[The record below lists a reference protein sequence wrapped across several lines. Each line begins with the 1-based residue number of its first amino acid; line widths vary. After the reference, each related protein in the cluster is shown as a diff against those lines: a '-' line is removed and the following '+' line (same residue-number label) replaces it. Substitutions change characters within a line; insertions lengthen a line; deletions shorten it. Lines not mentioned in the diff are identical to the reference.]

1 MTPYPVVQ
9 PISLNNCWQRLA
21 LAFLICVLCPLLLPA
36 NTSLAE
42 FESFS
47 CLRSILRLW
56 IEGPCCK
63 LCVNIGQVCGRCT
76 ASSQLWGQREL
87 IGLLAVSQCPLKRL
101 LQITL
106 VEAPLK
112 CIMGCCKK
120 LFRALPSRGIRM
132 PFDVKLL
139 IAEQTLSPSSPSRLT
154 TQFFLLME
162 RAGSVFPFYVST
174 APATAIPP
182 PPPQQYA
189 PKWNAEELSQYVCE
203 TAFR

>member
-1 MTPYPVVQ
+1 
-9 PISLNNCWQRLA
+9 
-21 LAFLICVLCPLLLPA
+21 
-36 NTSLAE
+36 
-42 FESFS
+42 
-47 CLRSILRLW
+47 
-56 IEGPCCK
+56 
-63 LCVNIGQVCGRCT
+63 
-76 ASSQLWGQREL
+76 
-87 IGLLAVSQCPLKRL
+87 
-101 LQITL
+101 
-106 VEAPLK
+106 
-112 CIMGCCKK
+112 
-120 LFRALPSRGIRM
+120 M